1 MKFFYFLI
9 ILVIFQNCSFDDKTG
24 IWKNENNVSNSKEN
38 SLKDFKTLS
47 LSKKLFDTEIPLKK
61 KFKFQLS
68 KLTNNKKWNDVFYNK
83 ENNFKNFQYND
94 INKIIFRSKK

>member
-68 KLTNNKKWNDVFYNK
+68 KLTNNKEWNDVFYNK